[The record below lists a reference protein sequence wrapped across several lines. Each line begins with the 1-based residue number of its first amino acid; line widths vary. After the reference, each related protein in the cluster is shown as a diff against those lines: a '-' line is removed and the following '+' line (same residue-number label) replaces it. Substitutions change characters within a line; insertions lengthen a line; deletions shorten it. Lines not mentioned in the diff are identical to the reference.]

1 MNLSLS
7 LVLLCL
13 PARAAAQSAL
23 GGLAGAAAEPPPA
36 PAASPAL
43 PVRSDVLTGLDA
55 AELDGFP
62 QLAGRRVGVI
72 TNQTGVDRAGRSAVD
87 VLFAARN
94 LKLVSIFSPEHGFR
108 GTAADGE
115 IIGNSTD
122 PVTGLPI
129 YSLYGS
135 VHRPTSAMLAG
146 VDVLVF
152 DIQDIGA
159 RFYTYLTTMALCME
173 EAAKRKIPFVV
184 LDRPNPIAGDIIEG
198 PVLPKNIQDFT
209 GYFPVPVRHG
219 MTAGEVARLHNAVRG
234 LNADLTVVPAR
245 GWSRNLMQD
254 ATGLGWVNPSPNIRG
269 LDAAIMYPGIGGFE
283 STNMAVGRGTDA
295 PFLWFGAPWL
305 NAERL
310 AATLNA
316 AGLPGVKFRA
326 GDKTPQKDLYA
337 GKLCHGVAMEI
348 TDRAAVRPLDIFVH
362 AVRALRDKAYYRD
375 FRFDDTRLTAGNN
388 VYKAVYESTEP
399 ASAIAADFRAQSA
412 AFAETRRPYLL
423 Y

>member
-1 MNLSLS
+1 MSLA
-7 LVLLCL
+7 LTLICL
-13 PARAAAQSAL
+13 FLAAPAAAQDAF
-23 GGLAGAAAEPPPA
+23 GTLAGAAPA
-36 PAASPAL
+36 PQAAQAPA
-43 PVRSDVLTGLDA
+43 PSQAGVLTGLDS
-55 AELDGFP
+55 AELDGFSL
-62 QLAGRRVGVI
+62 LAGKRVGII

-87 VLFAARN
+87 VLFAAP
-94 LKLVSIFSPEHGFR
+94 KLRLTAIFSPEHGFR

-115 IIGNSTD
+115 VIGNSTD

-152 DIQDIGA
+152 DIQDVGA

-184 LDRPNPIAGDIIEG
+184 LDRPNPISGDIIEG

-219 MTAGEVARLHNAVRG
+219 LTAGEMARLHKAVRG
-234 LNADLTVVPAR
+234 IDADLTVVPAR
-245 GWSRNLMQD
+245 GWTRGLFQD
-254 ATGLGWVNPSPNIRG
+254 EAGLPWVNPSPNIRG
-269 LDAAIMYPGIGGFE
+269 VDAAIMYPGIGGFE
-283 STNMAVGRGTDA
+283 STNMAVGRGTDS
-295 PFLWFGAPWL
+295 PFMWFGAPWL
-305 NAERL
+305 DAARL
-310 AATLNA
+310 TATLNA

-326 GDKTPQKDLYA
+326 EDKVPQKDLYA
-337 GKLCHGVAMEI
+337 GKLCRGVRMEI
-348 TDRAAVRPLDIFVH
+348 TDRAAVRPMDIFVH
-362 AVRALRDKAYYRD
+362 AVCALRDKAYYRD
-375 FRFDDTRLTAGNN
+375 FRFEEARLTAGNN
-388 VYKAVYESTEP
+388 VYKAVYGSKEP
-399 ASAIAADFRAQSA
+399 AAAIVADFKAQSA